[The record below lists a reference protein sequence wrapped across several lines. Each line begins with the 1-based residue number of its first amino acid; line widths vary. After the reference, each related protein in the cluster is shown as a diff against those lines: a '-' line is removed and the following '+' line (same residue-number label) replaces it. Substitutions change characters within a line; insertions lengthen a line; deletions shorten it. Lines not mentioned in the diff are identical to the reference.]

1 MMFNFYNSKRTNKIS
16 FNFSSI
22 LFISINAILI
32 LCIINIFNIP
42 TKKPYTLRKLEDDP
56 RKNGT
61 NMICMQIDHYDL
73 YDLIDLEN
81 KVYNITENINL
92 KFCQNI
98 DNYEST
104 CIYKNGETIKKLSGN
119 IRGEEGNYNKVE
131 IKPDGV
137 MVYLSAGE
145 NFNDKEKYKVNI
157 DIKCDEKIQGDFI
170 LTENPNFDV
179 NNDYILNIK
188 GNSSTACPLKDHYG
202 KEIALGFN
210 IGIGVV
216 LLGVGVYIGIFGY
229 RGRKVGVFFV
239 CIVGLVFV
247 SLVVLDSCS
256 ENRLYVKIIVMV
268 VFGLVGIALSIF
280 FIYKQKFLKIYMA
293 LVGGVAGYALSTAII
308 NIIISLFNT
317 EHQKLIRIIVCVVL
331 IITGILLGIFVTKG
345 TFIVG
350 TSVIGSYSLMRAFSF
365 FLDKV
370 VPFISEAKIY
380 ELATH
385 GNYDKIEEMVLGLF
399 LIYPGML
406 IVFIVVTIVAQFK
419 LNPKWRDVEDYKLLE
434 KDFDK
439 PLELPEFKIQDDD
452 DRYE

>member
-1 MMFNFYNSKRTNKIS
+1 
-16 FNFSSI
+16 
-22 LFISINAILI
+22 
-32 LCIINIFNIP
+32 
-42 TKKPYTLRKLEDDP
+42 
-56 RKNGT
+56 
-61 NMICMQIDHYDL
+61 
-73 YDLIDLEN
+73 
-81 KVYNITENINL
+81 
-92 KFCQNI
+92 
-98 DNYEST
+98 
-104 CIYKNGETIKKLSGN
+104 
-119 IRGEEGNYNKVE
+119 
-131 IKPDGV
+131 
-137 MVYLSAGE
+137 
-145 NFNDKEKYKVNI
+145 
-157 DIKCDEKIQGDFI
+157 
-170 LTENPNFDV
+170 
-179 NNDYILNIK
+179 
-188 GNSSTACPLKDHYG
+188 
-202 KEIALGFN
+202 
-210 IGIGVV
+210 
-216 LLGVGVYIGIFGY
+216 
-229 RGRKVGVFFV
+229 
-239 CIVGLVFV
+239 
-247 SLVVLDSCS
+247 
-256 ENRLYVKIIVMV
+256 
-268 VFGLVGIALSIF
+268 
-280 FIYKQKFLKIYMA
+280 MA

-370 VPFISEAKIY
+370 VPFISEVKIY

>member
-1 MMFNFYNSKRTNKIS
+1 
-16 FNFSSI
+16 
-22 LFISINAILI
+22 
-32 LCIINIFNIP
+32 
-42 TKKPYTLRKLEDDP
+42 
-56 RKNGT
+56 
-61 NMICMQIDHYDL
+61 MQIDNYDL
-73 YDLIDLEN
+73 YDLINLTD
-81 KVYNITENINL
+81 KVFNITENIKL

-98 DNYEST
+98 ENYESS
-104 CIYKNGETIKKLSGN
+104 CIYKRGETIKKLSGN

-131 IKPDGV
+131 VKADGV

-145 NFNDKEKYKVNI
+145 NFNENEKYKVNI
-157 DIKCDEKIQGDFI
+157 EIKCDEKTQNDFI
-170 LTENPNFDV
+170 LTENPKFDV
-179 NNDYILNIK
+179 NNNYLLNIK
-188 GNSSTACPLKDHYG
+188 GKSSTACPIKDHYG
-202 KEIALGFN
+202 KKIPLGWNIA
-210 IGIGVV
+210 IGVV

-239 CIVGLVFV
+239 CIAGLVFV
-247 SLVVLDSCS
+247 SLIVLNSCN
-256 ENRLYVKIIVMV
+256 ENRLYVKIIVMA

-293 LVGGVAGYALSTAII
+293 LVGGVAGYALSTTII

-331 IITGILLGIFVTKG
+331 IIAGILLGIFVTKG

-365 FLDKV
+365 FLDTV
-370 VPFISEAKIY
+370 VPFVSEIKIY
-380 ELATH
+380 DLATH

-406 IVFIVVTIVAQFK
+406 IVFIVVTIVAQFN
-419 LNPKWRDVEDYKLLE
+419 LNPKWTDVEDYKLLE